1 MLLSFDS
8 PFILDLQQGNFTWHL
23 STHGISELPVG
34 SLIQEGEIIPQ
45 PLGYKLPC
53 RLARL
58 PSIEQFAGATEGVK
72 TLLSEEVEMM
82 SDINPTTLQ
91 KLGILEDEKID
102 IVDKYPA
109 IRGKGILQEAMAA
122 CEMIALFQK
131 VPFRRDLIKK
141 VLEDQFR
148 RDKTLTL
155 ELLGGLT
162 ESLGL
167 RTQLGTVKKAYV
179 DSIEVPAMMM
189 LEGTPVVLYEANS
202 NQVVIGHPR
211 QGIIEFDI
219 DNFRDFFGDNVR
231 FALPRR
237 IGTTPTSRFGW
248 SWFVPLITKYRKS
261 LILVFIS
268 SLLAQLFGLGIPLL
282 IQQIIDK
289 VLAQGN
295 LSSLNVLGSV
305 MILLAIFQG
314 FLLILRTYIFV
325 DTLTEWI

>member
-1 MLLSFDS
+1 MVFLNCLLVF
-8 PFILDLQQGNFTWHL
+8 
-23 STHGISELPVG
+23 
-34 SLIQEGEIIPQ
+34 IQEGAIIPQ

-53 RLARL
+53 RLVGL
-58 PSIEQFAGATEGVK
+58 PSIEQFAGATEGDR

-162 ESLGL
+162 ES
-167 RTQLGTVKKAYV
+167 
-179 DSIEVPAMMM
+179 
-189 LEGTPVVLYEANS
+189 
-202 NQVVIGHPR
+202 
-211 QGIIEFDI
+211 
-219 DNFRDFFGDNVR
+219 
-231 FALPRR
+231 
-237 IGTTPTSRFGW
+237 
-248 SWFVPLITKYRKS
+248 
-261 LILVFIS
+261 
-268 SLLAQLFGLGIPLL
+268 
-282 IQQIIDK
+282 
-289 VLAQGN
+289 
-295 LSSLNVLGSV
+295 
-305 MILLAIFQG
+305 
-314 FLLILRTYIFV
+314 
-325 DTLTEWI
+325 